1 MNADNVVIMSGRLA
15 RDVEVRSTASGLTV
29 ARFTLAI
36 NRSRTEADGTRKA
49 DFHNCIAFGKTAE
62 AIAKYFIKGSA
73 IGVQGELQDDNYT
86 GNDGTK
92 HYNKQIVVDSFSF
105 RERNNAQAAPE
116 ATNQPQTAPK
126 QTYGNSYQSQ
136 PKPAQAAPQ
145 AANDP
150 FASNGKQLDISDDD
164 LSF

>member
-15 RDVEVRSTASGLTV
+15 RDVETRSTQSGITV

-36 NRSRTEADGTRKA
+36 NRSRAEADGTRKA
-49 DFHNCIAFGKTAE
+49 DFHNCIAFGKTAD
-62 AIAKYFIKGSA
+62 AIAKYFTKGSA
-73 IGVQGELQDDNYT
+73 IGIQGELQDDNYT
-86 GNDGTK
+86 GSDGAK

-105 RERNNAQAAPE
+105 RESKTAQATPE
-116 ATNQPQTAPK
+116 ATNQPQTAPQ
-126 QTYGNSYQSQ
+126 QTGGNSYVPQ
-136 PKPAQAAPQ
+136 PKPAQTAPK

-164 LSF
+164 LPF